1 MGPLTPFVVLL
12 GLVVSIEVL
21 VLIEVLVPRKYRGKV
36 RLIAIPFVFIV
47 SAGVGLLSVV
57 LEGVVVFSSSALLFF
72 SNYLESGF
80 DKVISPLKAAVER
93 FRKPLSSGE

>member
-1 MGPLTPFVVLL
+1 M
-12 GLVVSIEVL
+12 
-21 VLIEVLVPRKYRGKV
+21 LIEVLVPRKYRSKV

-80 DKVISPLKAAVER
+80 DQVVSPLKEVVGR
-93 FRKPLSSGE
+93 LRKPLSSEE